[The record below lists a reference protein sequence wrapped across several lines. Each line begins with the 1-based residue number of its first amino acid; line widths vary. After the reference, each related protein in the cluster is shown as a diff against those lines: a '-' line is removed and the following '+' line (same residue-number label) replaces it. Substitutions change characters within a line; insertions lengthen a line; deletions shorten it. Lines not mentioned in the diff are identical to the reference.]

1 MNNPLFYAVD
11 RQSHAEN
18 VRDRIQVSL
27 AIADAIA
34 LKSLLAECTPPIA
47 PVDHIGAVVS
57 EVGIPIN
64 PQQSA
69 DAVVQF
75 EAIRCI
81 LAPSSPLPKASPS
94 KRSGSWFDQQES
106 KDLARMVQHESGLHT
121 LGEHLPLALAIAR
134 LSNAGFLPEQINDIL
149 RLPHYAWYK
158 SWWYKLD
165 ANGQFTLP
173 FQRCIRAFHYPDGT
187 LTLQYKD
194 FFEREQPDC
203 FTSLPQKVLIVI
215 RAEQR
220 GFAATLRDV
229 NQQRAALQI
238 STAILICDRLS
249 DLEAQAFV
257 QQGISLYPSCDEV
270 LPHPANCEQCGRA
283 ECPMNHRL
291 DSPVLTCRNFL
302 LDSELI

>member
-27 AIADAIA
+27 AIADAVA
-34 LKSLLAECTPPIA
+34 LKSLLSECTPRLA
-47 PVDHIGAVVS
+47 PVEHIGAVAS

-64 PQQSA
+64 AQQSA

-81 LAPSSPLPKASPS
+81 LAPTSPLPKPSASQRPGT
-94 KRSGSWFDQQES
+94 RFAPQDS
-106 KDLARMVQHESGLHT
+106 KDLARMVQHESGLQT

-134 LSNAGFLPEQINDIL
+134 LSTAGFLPEQINDVL

-158 SWWYKLD
+158 SWWYKID

-187 LTLQYKD
+187 VTLQYKD

-229 NQQRAALQI
+229 NQQRAALHI
-238 STAILICDRLS
+238 PAAILICDRLS
-249 DLEAQAFV
+249 ELEAQAFV
-257 QQGISLYPSCDEV
+257 QQGISLYPTHDEV
-270 LPHPANCEQCGRA
+270 LPRQANCGHCGRA
-283 ECPMNHRL
+283 ECPMNRQL

-302 LDSELI
+302 VESELI